1 MQYPGCLAILP
12 FSMFW
17 FGRGHGLQNILVSL
31 LKCRSLGPRPDL
43 HWIRTATVPRN
54 LSFHPAFPG
63 DSHPGHSLRTTIG
76 TFVLVDWSKLIT
88 YQELYSDS
96 LLMVKSVYFTKIKW
110 IIKKKD
116 KRIQSMFNFIWK
128 SFIRGEK
135 HKGKFQEEEVRE
147 MMYNFRNKNRMSS
160 PWDF

>member
-1 MQYPGCLAILP
+1 MQYPGCLAIFP
-12 FSMFW
+12 FIMFW

-54 LSFHPAFPG
+54 LSFQPAFPG

-76 TFVLVDWSKLIT
+76 TFVLVDWSVLKA
-88 YQELYSDS
+88 YQELCSDS

-110 IIKKKD
+110 IISNFSPQWD
-116 KRIQSMFNFIWK
+116 VCSHFQVPSLSTKRNPILKNNLP
-128 SFIRGEK
+128 FIRAK
-135 HKGKFQEEEVRE
+135 L
-147 MMYNFRNKNRMSS
+147 SLL
-160 PWDF
+160 